1 MKELVNTNGKMTSLE
16 IAEISKVSH
25 GNLMKS
31 IRKMEETWMKIG
43 QVNFYLSSYI
53 NSQNRA
59 MPMYELSKTE
69 CLYIATKFNDE
80 ARAKLIL
87 RWHELE
93 VNNSPKELSTLD
105 MLEMSI
111 KSIRENQL
119 GLEEVKKDILEL
131 KAQTKTSS
139 DYYTIVGFATLNGI
153 SCGLKLASSLG
164 KKASALCKSRNIA
177 MEQLPDPRFGLI
189 NTYPK
194 PVLEEVFNT
203 ALVN

>member
-1 MKELVNTNGKMTSLE
+1 
-16 IAEISKVSH
+16 
-25 GNLMKS
+25 
-31 IRKMEETWMKIG
+31 
-43 QVNFYLSSYI
+43 
-53 NSQNRA
+53 
-59 MPMYELSKTE
+59 
-69 CLYIATKFNDE
+69 
-80 ARAKLIL
+80 
-87 RWHELE
+87 
-93 VNNSPKELSTLD
+93 

-131 KAQTKTSS
+131 KAQSKTSS

>member
-1 MKELVNTNGKMTSLE
+1 MKELVNTNGKMTSLQ
-16 IAEISKVSH
+16 IAELADKNH
-25 GNLMKS
+25 AHLMRD

-43 QVNFYLSSYI
+43 QSNFGLSSYI

-80 ARAKLIL
+80 ARAKLVL
-87 RWHELE
+87 RWQELE
-93 VNNSPKELSTLD
+93 MENAPKQLSTLD

-131 KAQTKTSS
+131 KAQSKTSS

-194 PVLEEVFNT
+194 PVLEEVFST